1 MKQLP
6 SRRIAAGAALLI
18 VAWHGTAPREGA
30 SAHPPAAAAIT
41 PLHGSDREGGAL
53 PSRAPASLL
62 PAPPTAESP
71 SDPRVQRCQDDIS
84 AAMKVR
90 VAELTQAGT
99 ARGQAV
105 AALFDVDMVADADV
119 LAGMARQSKRL
130 AALAKDH
137 PDDRLL
143 VWLGALQCRGEYQCD
158 ERAALEQTLRADA
171 DNMAAWLLAVER
183 ALAGGDEAEADA
195 MLQQAAR
202 APRLDFYWRE
212 QGLLVTG
219 AFAALKVPSCEPVRQ
234 QMGQAMGVEGSV
246 EPEDVVA
253 MFAMASAVAMTM
265 PLGAS
270 RLCPTRG
277 PIPAAR
283 LPACRAIFVRMAE
296 GDELVTQSIGLSRM
310 HAWAQTPSERAMWRE
325 RYRNHLWLMEE
336 SAKLSRPAHAH
347 MMLEHGEIAFL
358 TALLE
363 EQGRWPA
370 PAGWLPENR
379 VLRARLEG
387 SP

>member
-1 MKQLP
+1 
-6 SRRIAAGAALLI
+6 LLI
-18 VAWHGTAPREGA
+18 VAWRGDALRKSTSVNQPVV
-30 SAHPPAAAAIT
+30 AAAT
-41 PLHGSDREGGAL
+41 PLRGSDREGGI
-53 PSRAPASLL
+53 PAS
-62 PAPPTAESP
+62 PASAPSIPAVPTAGP
-71 SDPRVQRCQDDIS
+71 QLDLRVQRCQEDIS

-90 VAELTQAGT
+90 VAELTQAG
-99 ARGQAV
+99 
-105 AALFDVDMVADADV
+105 AALFDMDMVADADV

-130 AALAKDH
+130 AALAKDN
-137 PDDRLL
+137 PDDRHL
-143 VWLGALQCRGEYQCD
+143 VWLGALQCRREHGCD
-158 ERAALEQTLRADA
+158 ERAALEQVLRTDA
-171 DNMAAWLLAVER
+171 DNMAAWLLGVER
-183 ALAGGDEAEADA
+183 ALAHDDEAEADA

-202 APRLDFYWRE
+202 TPRMDFYWRE

-219 AFAALKVPSCEPVRQ
+219 AFSALKVPSCEPVRQ
-234 QMGQAMGVEGSV
+234 QMRQAMGIDGPVG
-246 EPEDVVA
+246 PEDVVA
-253 MFAMASAVAMTM
+253 MFAMGSAVAMTM

-270 RLCPTRG
+270 RLCPARG

-283 LPACRAIFVRMAE
+283 LPACRAIFARMTE

-310 HAWAQTPSERAMWRE
+310 RAWAQTPSERAMWRE

-336 SAKLSRPAHAH
+336 SGKLSRPAHAR

-370 PAGWLPENR
+370 PAGWLPESR
-379 VLRARLEG
+379 FLRARLEG